1 MDDIEAKLARLTELE
16 TKLATTKRKNTDR
29 VKAYLSR
36 KRQEGMVTVSAL
48 ISRSAYEIINN
59 ERDKSVKAGLTPET
73 AGSVIERALI
83 LLSGNTQSVKDN
95 ININDNINTFKA
107 EEKPEPKAKDPTDR
121 KNSERLK
128 EIMRMSGEGM
138 KSKEI
143 AKQLNESGQLTPQ
156 GRLWTDSYIRVLI
169 SKQPKTT

>member
-16 TKLATTKRKNTDR
+16 TKLTNTKRKNTDR

-83 LLSGNTQSVKDN
+83 LLSLNQSIKESVN
-95 ININDNINTFKA
+95 FNDNIKPCKA
-107 EEKPEPKAKDPTDR
+107 EEKPKPKAKDT
-121 KNSERLK
+121 SERNTSDRLK
-128 EIMRMSGEGM
+128 EIMRMSGQGM

-156 GRLWTDSYIRVLI
+156 GRLWSDSYIRVLI